1 MCQPAVTRLVLATVT
16 LLLWPQVG
24 PAQELEPGAY
34 WPLPRGLN
42 IVTVVE
48 GVSWGDVNFD
58 PALPVEDARATIS
71 ATALA
76 FTRAFGLAGRSA
88 NFGAVVPIIAGHVE
102 GLYLGEFTEV
112 DRFGQGDPRFKLGVN
127 VFGAPAMTPKEFASY
142 RQKLLVGVS
151 LSVAPPLGQYDNTK
165 VINLGNNRWSFKP
178 EIGLS
183 RASGKWVVEFM
194 AGVWLF
200 TDNTD
205 FVGNRTREQDPV
217 LVTQVH
223 LTHRFTPGMW
233 LAANANFYTGG
244 RTTVAG
250 RPNLDLQKNSR
261 VGFTFSRA
269 LTRRQSIRAS
279 ISRGAYTTIGADFN
293 AVAVGYNFAWV
304 Q

>member
-1 MCQPAVTRLVLATVT
+1 MTRLVAVALALV
-16 LLLWPQVG
+16 LSPQFG
-24 PAQELEPGAY
+24 SAQELEPGAY

-42 IVTVVE
+42 ILTVVE
-48 GVSWGDVNFD
+48 GVNWGDVNFD
-58 PALPVEDARATIS
+58 PALPVEDASATI
-71 ATALA
+71 ATTALA

-88 NFGAVVPIIAGHVE
+88 NFGAVLPIIAGHVE

-165 VINLGNNRWSFKP
+165 IINLGNNRWSFKP

-183 RASGKWVVEFM
+183 RTSGKWVVEFM

-217 LVTQVH
+217 LATQVH

-244 RTTVAG
+244 RTTVGG
-250 RPNLDLQKNSR
+250 RRSLDFQKNSR

-279 ISRGAYTTIGADFN
+279 ISRGAVTTIGADFN
-293 AVAVGYNFAWV
+293 AIAVGYNFAWV